1 MKARDLRDRSTEDL
15 AELERSLT
23 GERFQNKFK
32 NFTNRLDDTSVIRK
46 QKRDLARVKLILTER
61 SRGIT
66 IVGKPRD
73 EAAVKPKPRAPKAAP
88 AEAAV
93 VSAEGTGDTTDAAEK
108 KSTKAPAKQKAHKAE
123 TKPAAE
129 KKSKSPAAA
138 KPTAKK
144 SKAKEETK

>member
-32 NFTNRLDDTSVIRK
+32 NFTNRLDDTSIIRK

-66 IVGKPRD
+66 VIAKPQG
-73 EAAVKPKPRAPKAAP
+73 EAAQKPKPRAAKPIEVVAAAETAETTEAAP
-88 AEAAV
+88 
-93 VSAEGTGDTTDAAEK
+93 
-108 KSTKAPAKQKAHKAE
+108 KSTKAK
-123 TKPAAE
+123 
-129 KKSKSPAAA
+129 AAA
-138 KPTAKK
+138 KAPKAEAKPATEKKAKAPAADKPAAKK
-144 SKAKEETK
+144 SKKEETK

>member
-15 AELERSLT
+15 AELERSLA

-32 NFTNRLDDTSVIRK
+32 NFTNRLDDTSIIRK

-66 IVGKPRD
+66 LVGKPRD
-73 EAAVKPKPRAPKAAP
+73 EAAVKPKPRTPKPAPEAPEAPETAESVEAAPKTDKAKGVAKAAK
-88 AEAAV
+88 
-93 VSAEGTGDTTDAAEK
+93 SDTKPGAEK
-108 KSTKAPAKQKAHKAE
+108 KTKA
-123 TKPAAE
+123 
-129 KKSKSPAAA
+129 PAAA

-144 SKAKEETK
+144 AKAKEETK